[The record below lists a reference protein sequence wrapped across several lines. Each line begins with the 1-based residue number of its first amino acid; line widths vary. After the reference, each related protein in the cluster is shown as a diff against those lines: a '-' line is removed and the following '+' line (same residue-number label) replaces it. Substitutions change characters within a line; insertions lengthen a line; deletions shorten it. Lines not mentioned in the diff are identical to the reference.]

1 MFEKLNRKIA
11 AGSALVAGSIGSAM
25 AAVPA
30 DVTTALEGAKT
41 DGVTV
46 ATAVLVAVVAIYA
59 FKLMRKGL

>member
-11 AGSALVAGSIGSAM
+11 AGSALVIGSIGSAM

-30 DVTTALEGAKT
+30 DVTTALTDAKT

>member
-1 MFEKLNRKIA
+1 MRKFRESLKFGAGALTVA
-11 AGSALVAGSIGSAM
+11 AGNAM
-25 AAVPA
+25 AAVPG
-30 DVTTALEGAKT
+30 DVTTALGDAKT

>member
-1 MFEKLNRKIA
+1 MFKKIA
-11 AGSALVAGSIGSAM
+11 AGVGSLGLMASSAF
-25 AAVPA
+25 AAVPT